1 MNSSM
6 LKTIGKIKFTS
17 DFNSLLF
24 TLKKL
29 PILKKI
35 IKNSIYKNGILKK
48 VFYVI
53 SIFLEILKKICLSLF
68 GILFIF
74 ILFGLAKKLNN
85 GLTEDSLIINVL
97 FFYILFNSAIVSVGS
112 CTNADEWDYIFL
124 KVFRLGTR
132 DYYINTIITKHLIQ
146 SVLFFIIGLLLFKD
160 KLAMISYIN
169 LIVSF
174 YFLKVIFDTIYIYIY
189 DKTIFNGLKLTTVY
203 MVVLNIISILLL
215 IMVVTKY
222 SIPLNNLMKLPVL
235 PIVLMFFAYKAL
247 KYLKNS
253 EKLDY
258 IKHKVVN
265 YTDIE
270 DTKKILKEANF
281 TEAKMDK
288 EDYNIETVEKA
299 DYSDKNGYEY
309 LHSLF
314 LSRFKK
320 KLEKPFKNRVKV
332 LLAIGLVVSVAG
344 FFAHRFNYIDTEN
357 INLLFRKSGPQ
368 LVAIYLYIMQL
379 GEKFIKIL
387 FYNMDST
394 MLKYRYYREP
404 ASIEEMLKYRIKTS
418 VLLNFPIGL
427 LVAFTLAI
435 IFFLSGG
442 TDILA
447 ISITMLTAI
456 VLSILFS
463 FHYLIMYYLLQPFTN
478 NMEIKNPIYS
488 FTNFLIYF
496 ICILSMQF
504 SDKVGKSTILILVI
518 FTIIYIPIGL
528 YLLKKFGSKNF
539 RLRN

>member
-1 MNSSM
+1 
-6 LKTIGKIKFTS
+6 
-17 DFNSLLF
+17 
-24 TLKKL
+24 
-29 PILKKI
+29 
-35 IKNSIYKNGILKK
+35 
-48 VFYVI
+48 
-53 SIFLEILKKICLSLF
+53 
-68 GILFIF
+68 
-74 ILFGLAKKLNN
+74 
-85 GLTEDSLIINVL
+85 
-97 FFYILFNSAIVSVGS
+97 
-112 CTNADEWDYIFL
+112 
-124 KVFRLGTR
+124 
-132 DYYINTIITKHLIQ
+132 
-146 SVLFFIIGLLLFKD
+146 
-160 KLAMISYIN
+160 
-169 LIVSF
+169 
-174 YFLKVIFDTIYIYIY
+174 
-189 DKTIFNGLKLTTVY
+189 
-203 MVVLNIISILLL
+203 
-215 IMVVTKY
+215 
-222 SIPLNNLMKLPVL
+222 
-235 PIVLMFFAYKAL
+235 
-247 KYLKNS
+247 
-253 EKLDY
+253 
-258 IKHKVVN
+258 
-265 YTDIE
+265 
-270 DTKKILKEANF
+270 
-281 TEAKMDK
+281 
-288 EDYNIETVEKA
+288 
-299 DYSDKNGYEY
+299 
-309 LHSLF
+309 
-314 LSRFKK
+314 
-320 KLEKPFKNRVKV
+320 
-332 LLAIGLVVSVAG
+332 VVSVAG